1 MGRLMS
7 QEAKELDIFRIY
19 KLLDHPVRREIIELL
34 GEQKRV
40 SFKEFTERLQINVG
54 TLYYHFD
61 VLSGLITQDEDRK
74 YVLTDLGKMAYEF
87 LTSKREQ
94 LMEIEVKE
102 KAKMVKPQNKVLR
115 YAKAVFWPSGFFFNL
130 YQSPRRHLADVVLIM
145 AFGSWI
151 LNEAKLEPTLFFFDF
166 TASLLLEMVVA
177 RLLLGLLVIL
187 VVSEAISRT
196 FFRRGGGNL
205 SLLIG
210 ATFSLL
216 PLFVFPGLLL
226 LGRWNLL
233 SLGMPWSSLLQLFL
247 QAWSLCALSCAIS
260 LSKGLRIEKA
270 AVISLL
276 LMYLNI
282 GYIFILQEF

>member
-1 MGRLMS
+1 MS

-19 KLLDHPVRREIIELL
+19 KLLDHPVRKEIIELL
-34 GEQKRV
+34 GEQERV
-40 SFKEFTERLQINVG
+40 SFKEFTERLRINVG

-61 VLSGLITQDEDRK
+61 VLDGLITQDEDRK
-74 YVLTDLGKMAYEF
+74 YRLTDLGKTAYQF

-102 KAKMVKPQNKVLR
+102 KARIVRPHNKILKRVKLI
-115 YAKAVFWPSGFFFNL
+115 FWPSGFFFNL
-130 YQSPRRHLADVVLIM
+130 YQSPKRHLADVVLII
-145 AFGSWI
+145 AFGSLI
-151 LNEAKLEPTLFFFDF
+151 MNEAKLEPTLFFFDF
-166 TASLLLEMVVA
+166 RASLHPGIIVA
-177 RLLLGLLVIL
+177 RLLLGLLAVL
-187 VVSEAISRT
+187 VVSEAVSRI

-216 PLFVFPGLLL
+216 PLFVFPSLLTL
-226 LGRWNLL
+226 EKWHVL
-233 SLGMPWSSLLQLFL
+233 SSLTMPWSGLLQFFL

-270 AVISLL
+270 VVISLL

-282 GYIFILQEF
+282 GYIFILQRP

>member
-1 MGRLMS
+1 MS
-7 QEAKELDIFRIY
+7 QETRELDIFRIY
-19 KLLDHPVRREIIELL
+19 KLLDHPVRKEIIELL
-34 GEQKRV
+34 GEQEKV
-40 SFKEFTERLQINVG
+40 GFKEFTERLRVNVG

-61 VLSGLITQDEDRK
+61 VLSGLITQDENRK
-74 YVLTDLGKMAYEF
+74 YRLTDLGKTAYQF

-94 LMEIEVKE
+94 LVEIEVKE
-102 KAKMVKPQNKVLR
+102 KARMVRPHNKILKHV
-115 YAKAVFWPSGFFFNL
+115 KSIFWPSGFFFNL
-130 YQSPRRHLADVVLIM
+130 YQSPKRHLADVVLIM
-145 AFGSWI
+145 AFGSLI
-151 LNEAKLEPTLFFFDF
+151 MSEAKLEPTLFFLDF
-166 TASLLLEMVVA
+166 RASLHPGIVVA
-177 RLLLGLLVIL
+177 RLLLGLLAIL
-187 VVSEAISRT
+187 VVSEAVSRI

-216 PLFVFPGLLL
+216 PLFVFPSLLTLEKWGLLS
-226 LGRWNLL
+226 
-233 SLGMPWSSLLQLFL
+233 SLTMPWSGLLQFFL

-282 GYIFILQEF
+282 GYIFILQRL